1 MTVSVMHALNNKQN
15 DPLLLPCAVSSA
27 MHYSAGSRLIIPLGF
42 TKMICIVGLR
52 ILHMSRNN
60 LGDNTSR
67 RTED

>member
-1 MTVSVMHALNNKQN
+1 MTVSVMHALNSKQN

-52 ILHMSRNN
+52 ILWNN